1 MQHSTTTAAPIQS
14 NNKKQK
20 VEQAAVQAAEPVQ
33 SSSIDDIQLSATP
46 LTNERLISML
56 SSKLINTANNYGD
69 RFTVLELE
77 QVSIEEIGYQSRFN
91 SDESDVVNRLLSKY
105 MPNNE
110 SSPNNR
116 PRTEKSTNIKT
127 TDNGWIHESK
137 IYYNKNDRNQKVR
150 IIRATNG
157 RYSALLFCP
166 NQYLFPSLY
175 NKHAREMIINA
186 APENVMEV
194 LVSSF
199 RSRITSLPNSDSITG
214 TFNEL
219 ISYYNDVNGE
229 QKAKPNK
236 TTVAKSEIPRSMSC
250 KSKDRYDRDNEEV
263 RTNKSNTSVSSRL
276 EMVATG
282 QYRPDDEELIN
293 VIVNTKYRDN
303 NRLIES
309 GIPFGFINDTYKCM
323 LIDKEEYADLPDKII
338 LDNKEEPLSDYTV
351 GKMKYNN
358 NIGPRI
364 IVNKNGYAYLYVDDH
379 FNLERL
385 DIVSDTC
392 DKIGAWNMIPVM
404 LQILCANEVFR
415 QCNNKDIHAEGSTD
429 TKPSLSANTEPSI
442 SGGTGKSGWY
452 YEKSSKEGLGL
463 CEFVQQFIV
472 LCFTSLV
479 LGLDFYS
486 MDINVVL
493 DRFPWFLWNFL
504 SFEFYDYLDK
514 NMQRRMDLMKDLL
527 KSRVKSLLPP
537 DIDESSDEFN
547 QLYESIRKKCRD
559 FHYLI
564 IMAISHSS
572 TDLNTRR
579 CYEQLMFGKL
589 DGLSLL
595 EDIGRVKDFIMYF
608 EGLIEIMRSYSLYTQ
623 RALLIITL
631 AVTSV
636 IDYDG
641 DIPKGNH
648 LLAIEQI
655 KDKKYR
661 IALNTRT
668 LFTHDMKD
676 FVGIGVDTHVKRVL
690 KILIY
695 VYMKKVVQV
704 DISLDQA
711 ETCAYIVVDWIDPSI
726 GIYCNEILA
735 QLGQYMESSSDECK
749 DILTAVFDKVGNGHE
764 LYNEVIKMW
773 KEDKK

>member
-1 MQHSTTTAAPIQS
+1 MSSHFNDSRDGMPSADGHQDRPQHQNRPQNIASQYQSNHNTSSFNYNHQQYHVQQQQLQLPPYHRHYSYAVPLPWSHQHASLYSIPQHYTSMPQHYTSIPHQPHNTLWPDYNSSNMTHRQFYNNTSTQHYHTEPDMQHSTTTAAPIQS

-385 DIVSDTC
+385 EEE
-392 DKIGAWNMIPVM
+392 PRPE
-404 LQILCANEVFR
+404 AN
-415 QCNNKDIHAEGSTD
+415 
-429 TKPSLSANTEPSI
+429 
-442 SGGTGKSGWY
+442 Y
-452 YEKSSKEGLGL
+452 
-463 CEFVQQFIV
+463 
-472 LCFTSLV
+472 
-479 LGLDFYS
+479 
-486 MDINVVL
+486 
-493 DRFPWFLWNFL
+493 
-504 SFEFYDYLDK
+504 
-514 NMQRRMDLMKDLL
+514 QRC
-527 KSRVKSLLPP
+527 
-537 DIDESSDEFN
+537 
-547 QLYESIRKKCRD
+547 SIR
-559 FHYLI
+559 Y
-564 IMAISHSS
+564 
-572 TDLNTRR
+572 
-579 CYEQLMFGKL
+579 Y
-589 DGLSLL
+589 
-595 EDIGRVKDFIMYF
+595 
-608 EGLIEIMRSYSLYTQ
+608 
-623 RALLIITL
+623 
-631 AVTSV
+631 
-636 IDYDG
+636 
-641 DIPKGNH
+641 
-648 LLAIEQI
+648 
-655 KDKKYR
+655 
-661 IALNTRT
+661 
-668 LFTHDMKD
+668 
-676 FVGIGVDTHVKRVL
+676 
-690 KILIY
+690 
-695 VYMKKVVQV
+695 
-704 DISLDQA
+704 
-711 ETCAYIVVDWIDPSI
+711 
-726 GIYCNEILA
+726 
-735 QLGQYMESSSDECK
+735 
-749 DILTAVFDKVGNGHE
+749 
-764 LYNEVIKMW
+764 
-773 KEDKK
+773 